1 MALGFSARDASAL
14 TKATVDLGEARRL
27 VEAGCPHEVARRIL
41 L

>member
-1 MALGFSARDASAL
+1 MALGFNARDASAL

-27 VEAGCPHEVARRIL
+27 VEAGCPPEVARRIL